1 MVPVSVEDQAR
12 HILLDLGLWWP
23 EADSGKLRSAATA
36 WRTFADAVDDLRG
49 PVNQSAS
56 SIIHHNTGESIEAF
70 DRFWGRYAK
79 DKDSGWLKDL
89 ADSGREMATA
99 LDKFAD
105 AIDDAINKLWTQIGI
120 DAAVIAGGVALA
132 FFTAGLASGAAVGA
146 ADLVIEFGAGMGIAV
161 STTIAEI
168 AGGTLVAAAFGGV
181 ESVTVDL
188 AVAQPLKMATGL
200 QQGFS
205 LDEVNQAAKD
215 GTLFGGALGAGSGV
229 LKATIE
235 GGFADTTA
243 LLLRPPS
250 LRPDLVELGPAARNA
265 ERTPCVGEPIDVAT
279 GAMLM
284 TATDLALPGS
294 LPLEFTRTHLSSYRG
309 GICFGPTWI
318 STLDECLQIDGEGV
332 VFAAADGMRL
342 VYPVPEPGVA
352 TMPLKGVPWPLEW
365 DGKPDSAMTVTDPVT
380 GVVRTFG
387 APVPSPSFGV
397 FHLALDSWTDRNG
410 HRIDVERD
418 DDGIPFGIRHSG
430 GYYVAVDTTGPR
442 ITALR
447 LLDEPPSRY
456 RPGTATDEGTVVMR
470 YGYDAAGNRTEVTNS
485 SGEPLRF
492 SYDEQGRVTKW
503 TDRNGTWF
511 GYVYDERGRVVRTE
525 GVDGI
530 LSGTLAYDDTTRT
543 TTYTDSQ
550 GRASTHRHSPEGMV
564 EEETDPLG
572 NTTRT
577 QWDEYGTRPVSV
589 TDPLGHTTRYR
600 YDEAGNL
607 TELTLPD
614 GSVARAT
621 CDAFGQPTEVVEPG
635 GALWRHTYD
644 DRGNLLTT
652 VDPTGAETHYA
663 YDEHGHPMTI
673 TNALGHTRTVAYDL
687 AGLPAA
693 TTDELGHTTT
703 IRRDHFGRIV
713 EVTDPLG
720 HTTRMGWTT
729 EGKQAWR
736 QHPDGTR
743 ESWSWDAEGNLLSHT
758 DAASNTTHHTPGPF
772 DVPAARTDPD
782 GARYEFAYD
791 TELRL
796 TGVTNPQGRS
806 WSYTYDEAGRL
817 TAETDFNGR
826 VLTYVHDA
834 AGQLASRTNGAG
846 ETLHFTRNAVGQV
859 LEQRSGTGAVTTFVY
874 GPDGGLAHAAN
885 TDTEL
890 VLERDCLGRVV
901 SESVNGRTTTYAHDA
916 LGRRVRRVT
925 PSGLASEWAYDPA
938 GRPLTLRSSVGELDF
953 AHNPAGRETER
964 RLGGEVRLT
973 QSWNQRSFLTGQSLT
988 SGSPEADGVDR
999 LLQHRT
1005 YTHRADGYLT
1015 EIRELTSG
1023 TRRFD
1028 LDGMGRVTG
1037 VRAYG
1042 WTETYAYD
1050 AVGNLL
1056 DVTAPAHEEPGERE
1070 FDGTLVRSA
1079 GETTY
1084 EHDAQGRLIRRTR
1097 RLLNGRSHTWI
1108 YVWNAEDRLTEV
1120 VTPDGDRW
1128 RYVYDPLGRRISKQ
1142 RAAENGS
1149 EHDRTEFSWD
1159 DTLLAEQTAPD
1170 GRVLTWDYK
1179 PGTPSPVAQTD
1190 HEPSATR
1197 SNTSFL
1203 ARLAEETDPE
1213 RAARFYAVVTDAV
1226 GTPTELVSSS
1236 GDLVWQRRTTLW
1248 GTGFPVPDDGA
1259 EQPVDCPLRF
1269 PGQYADYETGLHY
1282 NLHRYYDPETA
1293 RYISAD
1299 PLGLE
1304 PAGNHH
1310 GYVRTPLTWIDPL
1323 GLSPCNYSTDD
1334 LYQSATTIKK
1344 GQLSPAGRALQK
1356 HGDPSPGNLAKRG
1369 QAHVDMYN
1377 FGKVTNS
1384 ERTEIANEM
1393 IQDIL
1398 TDPNVVEKVNTSAST
1413 QYGGITQDFRVPGG
1427 WGARWS
1433 WRGGQLTFE
1442 GFL

>member
-1 MVPVSVEDQAR
+1 MSIEDKAR
-12 HILLDLGLWWP
+12 HILLKLGMWWP
-23 EADSGKLRSAATA
+23 EADSGQLREAAKA
-36 WRTFADAVDDLRG
+36 WRTFAGAVDDVRS
-49 PVNQSAS
+49 PVHRNAS

-70 DRFWGRYAK
+70 DKFWGRYAK
-79 DKDSGWLKDL
+79 DQDGGWLSDL
-89 ADSGREMATA
+89 AKSSREMAKA

-120 DAAVIAGGVALA
+120 DAAVIAGGVTLA
-132 FFTAGLASGAAVGA
+132 FFTAGLASGAAVAA
-146 ADLVIEFGAGMGIAV
+146 ADAVIEFGATMGVAV
-161 STTIAEI
+161 TTTVAEI
-168 AGGTLVAAAFGGV
+168 AAGTLVAAAFGGV
-181 ESVTVDL
+181 ESVAVDL
-188 AVAQPLKMATGL
+188 AIAQPLKMATGL
-200 QQGFS
+200 QHGFS

-215 GTLFGGALGAGSGV
+215 GMIFGGALGAGGGL
-229 LKATIE
+229 LKASME
-235 GGFADTTA
+235 GGLSDTTP

-284 TATDLALPGS
+284 TQTDLTLPAALPF
-294 LPLEFTRTHLSSYRG
+294 EFTRTHLSSYRG
-309 GICFGPTWI
+309 GVCFGPTWI

-342 VYPVPEPGVA
+342 VYPVPEPGVP
-352 TMPLKGVPWPLEW
+352 TMPVKGARWPLEW
-365 DGKPDSAMTVTDPVT
+365 DGKPDSAMTVTDPAT
-380 GVVRTFG
+380 GVVRTFA

-410 HRIDVERD
+410 NRIDVERD
-418 DDGIPFGIRHSG
+418 DEGIPFGIRHSG
-430 GYYVAVDTTGPR
+430 GYYVAVDTQGPR

-456 RPGTATDEGTVVMR
+456 RPGTAADEGTVVMR
-470 YGYDAAGNRTEVTNS
+470 YGYDPSGNLTEVINS

-492 SYDEQGRVTKW
+492 TYDTEGRVTRW

-511 GYVYDERGRVVRTE
+511 SYVYDERGRVVRTE

-530 LSGTLAYDDTTRT
+530 LSGALTYDDTART
-543 TTYTDSQ
+543 TTYTDSL
-550 GRASTHRHSPEGMV
+550 GRVSVHRYNAEGQV

-572 NTTRT
+572 HVTRT
-577 QWDEYGTRPVSV
+577 RWDEYGARPVAV
-589 TDPLGHTTRYR
+589 TDPLGRTTRYA
-600 YDEAGNL
+600 YDASGNL

-614 GSVARAT
+614 GSVARAA
-621 CDAFGQPTEVVEPG
+621 CNAFGQPTEVVEPG
-635 GALWRHTYD
+635 GAVWRHTYD
-644 DRGNLLTT
+644 ERGSLLTT
-652 VDPTGAETHYA
+652 VDPTGAETRYTH
-663 YDEHGHPMTI
+663 DEAGRPTAI
-673 TNALGHTRTVAYDL
+673 TDALGHTRTIAYDP
-687 AGLPAA
+687 AGLPVA

-703 IRRDHFGRIV
+703 IRRDAFGRIV

-720 HTTRMGWTT
+720 HTTRLGWTT
-729 EGKQAWR
+729 EGKPAWR
-736 QHPDGTR
+736 QHPDGAR
-743 ESWSWDAEGNLLSHT
+743 ESWAWDAEGNLLGHT
-758 DAASNTTHHTPGPF
+758 DAAGNTTHHTPGPY
-772 DVPAARTDPD
+772 DVPATRTDPD
-782 GARYEFAYD
+782 GARYEFAHD

-796 TGVTNPQGRS
+796 TGVTNPEGRT
-806 WSYTYDEAGRL
+806 WSYVYDEAGRL
-817 TAETDFNGR
+817 AAETDFNGR
-826 VLTYVHDA
+826 TLTYVHDA
-834 AGQLASRTNGAG
+834 AGQLASRTNGAT
-846 ETLHFTRNAVGQV
+846 ETQHLTRDAVGRV
-859 LEQRSGTGAVTTFVY
+859 VEQRSGAGAVTTFAY

-885 TDTEL
+885 ADAEV
-890 VLERDCLGRVV
+890 VLERDFLSRVL
-901 SESVNGRTTTYAHDA
+901 SETVNGRTTTHAYDA

-925 PSGLASEWAYDPA
+925 PSGLASEWTYDPA
-938 GRPLTLRSSVGELDF
+938 GRPLTLRSPVGELHF
-953 AHNPAGRETER
+953 AHDPAGRETER
-964 RLGGEVRLT
+964 RLGTEVRLA
-973 QSWNQRSFLTGQSLT
+973 QSWNPRNLLTRQSLT
-988 SGSPEADGVDR
+988 SGPEADGVDR

-1037 VRAYG
+1037 VRAHG

-1050 AVGNLL
+1050 AAGNLA
-1056 DVTAPAHEEPGERE
+1056 DATAPAHDAPGERE

-1079 GETTY
+1079 GATAY
-1084 EHDAQGRLIRRTR
+1084 EHDAQGRLVRRTR
-1097 RLLNGRSHTWI
+1097 RLLNGQSRTWT
-1108 YVWNAEDRLTEV
+1108 YVWNAEDRLAEV

-1128 RYVYDPLGRRISKQ
+1128 RYAYDPLGRRISKQ
-1142 RAAENGS
+1142 RVAEDGS

-1159 DTLLAEQTAPD
+1159 DTLLAERTAPD

-1179 PGTPSPVAQTD
+1179 PGTPRPVAQTD
-1190 HEPSATR
+1190 HEPSVTE
-1197 SNTSFL
+1197 SNGSFL
-1203 ARLAEETDPE
+1203 ARLAEETNPE
-1213 RAARFYAVVTDAV
+1213 RSARFHAVITDPV
-1226 GTPTELVSSS
+1226 GTPMELVSGS
-1236 GDLVWQRRTTLW
+1236 GDLLWQRRTTLW
-1248 GTGFPVPDDGA
+1248 GTCFPVSDDDAG
-1259 EQPVDCPLRF
+1259 PVDCPLRF
-1269 PGQYADYETGLHY
+1269 PGQYADDETGLHY
-1282 NLHRYYDPETA
+1282 NLHRYYDPGTA

-1304 PAGNHH
+1304 PADNHH

-1323 GLSPCNYSTDD
+1323 GLSPCNYGTDD
-1334 LYQSATTIKK
+1334 LYQAAAAVKK

-1398 TDPNVVEKVNTSAST
+1398 TDPNVVEKVNTSASS
-1413 QYGGITQDFRVPGG
+1413 QYGGITRDFRVPGG

>member
-1 MVPVSVEDQAR
+1 VPVSVEDKAR
-12 HILLDLGLWWP
+12 HILLKLGMWWP
-23 EADSGKLRSAATA
+23 EADSGKLRDAAKA
-36 WRTFADAVDDLRG
+36 WRTFAGAVDDVRS
-49 PVNQSAS
+49 PVHRSAS

-70 DRFWGRYAK
+70 SKFWGRYAK
-79 DKDSGWLKDL
+79 DQDGGWLKDL
-89 ADSGREMATA
+89 ADSAREMAKA

-120 DAAVIAGGVALA
+120 DAAVIAGGVTLA
-132 FFTAGLASGAAVGA
+132 FFTAGLASGAAVAA
-146 ADLVIEFGAGMGIAV
+146 ADAVIEFGATMGVAV
-161 STTIAEI
+161 STTVAEI
-168 AGGTLVAAAFGGV
+168 AAGTLVAAAFGGV
-181 ESVTVDL
+181 ESVTVNL

-200 QQGFS
+200 QHGFS

-215 GTLFGGALGAGSGV
+215 GMIFGGALGAGSGL
-229 LKATIE
+229 LKASME
-235 GGFADTTA
+235 GGLSGSTPS
-243 LLLRPPS
+243 LLRPPS

-284 TATDLALPGS
+284 TQTDLTLPGS

-309 GICFGPTWI
+309 GVCFGPTWI

-332 VFAAADGMRL
+332 VFAASDGMRL
-342 VYPVPEPGVA
+342 VYPVPEPGVP
-352 TMPLKGVPWPLEW
+352 TMPVKGARWPLEW
-365 DGKPDSAMTVTDPVT
+365 DGKPDSAMTVTDPAT
-380 GVVRTFG
+380 GVTRTFA
-387 APVPSPSFGV
+387 APVPSPTFGV
-397 FHLALDSWTDRNG
+397 FHLALESWSDRNG
-410 HRIDVERD
+410 MRIDVERD
-418 DDGIPFGIRHSG
+418 DDGVPFGLRHSG
-430 GYYVAVDTTGPR
+430 GYYVAVDTQGPR

-456 RPGTATDEGTVVMR
+456 GPQGTQGEGTVVMR
-470 YGYDAAGNRTEVTNS
+470 YDYDHAGNLTEVINS

-492 SYDEQGRVTKW
+492 AYDGEGRVTGW

-511 GYVYDERGRVVRTE
+511 SYVYDERGRVVRTE

-530 LSGTLAYDDTTRT
+530 LSGTLTYDDTART
-543 TTYTDSQ
+543 TTYTDSL
-550 GRASTHRHSPEGMV
+550 GRVSVHRYNAEGQV

-572 NTTRT
+572 HVTRT
-577 QWDEYGTRPVSV
+577 LWDEYGARPVAV
-589 TDPLGHTTRYR
+589 TDPLGRTTRYA
-600 YDEAGNL
+600 YDASGNL

-614 GSVARAT
+614 GSVARAA
-621 CDAFGQPTEVVEPG
+621 CNAFGQPTEVVEPG
-635 GALWRHTYD
+635 GAVWRHAYD
-644 DRGNLLTT
+644 ERGNLLTS
-652 VDPTGAETHYA
+652 VDPTGAETRYTH
-663 YDEHGHPMTI
+663 DEAGRPTAI
-673 TNALGHTRTVAYDL
+673 TDALCHTRTIAYDP
-687 AGLPAA
+687 AGLPVA

-703 IRRDHFGRIV
+703 IRRDSFGRIV

-720 HTTRMGWTT
+720 HSTRLGWTT
-729 EGKQAWR
+729 EGKPAWR

-743 ESWSWDAEGNLLSHT
+743 ESWAWDAEGNLLGHT
-758 DAASNTTHHTPGPF
+758 DAAGNTTHHTPGPF
-772 DVPAARTDPD
+772 DVPATRTDPD
-782 GARYEFAYD
+782 GARYQFAYD

-796 TGVTNPQGRS
+796 TGVTNPQGS
-806 WSYTYDEAGRL
+806 TWSYTYDEAGRL

-826 VLTYVHDA
+826 TLTYVHDV
-834 AGQLASRTNGAG
+834 AGQLASRTNGVG
-846 ETLHFTRNAVGQV
+846 ETLHLTRDAVGRV
-859 LEQRSGTGAVTTFVY
+859 VEQRSEAGAVTTFAY
-874 GPDGGLAHAAN
+874 GPDGALAHAAN
-885 TDTEL
+885 ADAEV
-890 VLERDCLGRVV
+890 VLQRDCLGRVL
-901 SESVNGRTTTYAHDA
+901 SETVNGRTTTHAYDA
-916 LGRRVRRVT
+916 LGRRVSRVT
-925 PSGLASEWAYDPA
+925 PSGLASEWTYDPV
-938 GRPLTLRSSVGELDF
+938 GRPLILRSPVGELHF
-953 AHNPAGRETER
+953 AHDPAGRETER
-964 RLGGEVRLT
+964 RLGTEVRLT
-973 QSWNQRSFLTGQSLT
+973 QSWSPRNLLTGQSLT
-988 SGSPEADGVDR
+988 SGPEADDADR

-1037 VRAYG
+1037 VRAHG

-1050 AVGNLL
+1050 AAGNLV
-1056 DVTAPAHEEPGERE
+1056 DASAPAHDTPGERE

-1079 GETTY
+1079 GATAY

-1097 RLLNGRSHTWI
+1097 RLLNGQSRTWT
-1108 YVWNAEDRLTEV
+1108 YVWNAEDRLAEV

-1128 RYVYDPLGRRISKQ
+1128 RYAYDPLGRRISKH
-1142 RAAENGS
+1142 RVAVDGS

-1159 DTLLAEQTAPD
+1159 DTLLAEQTAPG

-1179 PGTPSPVAQTD
+1179 PGTPRPVAQTD

-1197 SNTSFL
+1197 SNASFL
-1203 ARLAEETDPE
+1203 ARLADETNPE
-1213 RAARFYAVVTDAV
+1213 RTARFHAVVTDPV
-1226 GTPTELVSSS
+1226 GTPMELVSAS
-1236 GDLVWQRRTTLW
+1236 GELLWQRRTTLW
-1248 GTGFPVPDDGA
+1248 GTYFPVPDDGA
-1259 EQPVDCPLRF
+1259 GPVDCPLRF
-1269 PGQYADYETGLHY
+1269 PGQYADDETGLHY
-1282 NLHRYYDPETA
+1282 NLHRYYDPGTA

-1304 PAGNHH
+1304 PADHHH

-1323 GLSPCNYSTDD
+1323 GLSPCNYGTDD
-1334 LYQSATTIKK
+1334 LYQAAATIKK

-1398 TDPNVVEKVNTSAST
+1398 TDPNVVEKVNTSASA
-1413 QYGGITQDFRVPGG
+1413 QYGGITRDFRVPGG

>member
-1 MVPVSVEDQAR
+1 MSVEDKAR
-12 HILLDLGLWWP
+12 HILLKLGMWWP
-23 EADSGKLRSAATA
+23 EADSGKLRDAAKA
-36 WRTFADAVDDLRG
+36 WRTFAGAVDDVRS
-49 PVNQSAS
+49 PVHRSAS

-70 DRFWGRYAK
+70 SKFWGRYAK
-79 DKDSGWLKDL
+79 DQDGGWLKDL
-89 ADSGREMATA
+89 ADSAREMAKA

-120 DAAVIAGGVALA
+120 DAAVIAGGVTLA
-132 FFTAGLASGAAVGA
+132 FFTAGLASGAAVAA
-146 ADLVIEFGAGMGIAV
+146 ADAVIEFGATMGVAV
-161 STTIAEI
+161 STTVAEI
-168 AGGTLVAAAFGGV
+168 AAGTLVAAAFGGV
-181 ESVTVDL
+181 ESVTVNL

-200 QQGFS
+200 QHGFS

-215 GTLFGGALGAGSGV
+215 GMIFGGALGAGSGL
-229 LKATIE
+229 LKASME
-235 GGFADTTA
+235 GGLSGSTPS
-243 LLLRPPS
+243 LLRPPS

-284 TATDLALPGS
+284 TQTDLTLPGS

-309 GICFGPTWI
+309 GVCFGPTWI

-332 VFAAADGMRL
+332 VFAASDGMRL
-342 VYPVPEPGVA
+342 VYPVPEPGVP
-352 TMPLKGVPWPLEW
+352 TMPVKGARWPLEW
-365 DGKPDSAMTVTDPVT
+365 DGKPDSAMTVTDPAT
-380 GVVRTFG
+380 GVTRTFA
-387 APVPSPSFGV
+387 APVPSPTFGV
-397 FHLALDSWTDRNG
+397 FHLALESWSDRNG
-410 HRIDVERD
+410 MRIDVERD
-418 DDGIPFGIRHSG
+418 DDGVPFGLRHSG
-430 GYYVAVDTTGPR
+430 GYYVAVDTQGPR

-456 RPGTATDEGTVVMR
+456 GPQGTQGEGTVVMR
-470 YGYDAAGNRTEVTNS
+470 YDYDHAGNLTEVINS

-492 SYDEQGRVTKW
+492 AYDGEGRVTGW

-511 GYVYDERGRVVRTE
+511 SYVYDERGRVVRTE

-530 LSGTLAYDDTTRT
+530 LSGTLTYDDTART
-543 TTYTDSQ
+543 TTYTDSL
-550 GRASTHRHSPEGMV
+550 GRVSVHRYNAEGQV

-572 NTTRT
+572 HVTRT
-577 QWDEYGTRPVSV
+577 LWDEYGARPVAV
-589 TDPLGHTTRYR
+589 TDPLGRTTRYA
-600 YDEAGNL
+600 YDASGNL

-614 GSVARAT
+614 GSVARAA
-621 CDAFGQPTEVVEPG
+621 CNAFGQPTEVVEPG
-635 GALWRHTYD
+635 GAVWRHTYD
-644 DRGNLLTT
+644 ERGNLLTS
-652 VDPTGAETHYA
+652 VDPTGAETRYTH
-663 YDEHGHPMTI
+663 DEAGRPTAI
-673 TNALGHTRTVAYDL
+673 TDALCHTRTIAYDP
-687 AGLPAA
+687 AGLPVA

-703 IRRDHFGRIV
+703 IRRDSFGRIV

-720 HTTRMGWTT
+720 HSTRLGWTT
-729 EGKQAWR
+729 EGKPAWR

-743 ESWSWDAEGNLLSHT
+743 ESWAWDAEGNLLGHT
-758 DAASNTTHHTPGPF
+758 DAAGNTTHHTPGPF
-772 DVPAARTDPD
+772 DVPATRTDPD
-782 GARYEFAYD
+782 GARYQFAYD

-796 TGVTNPQGRS
+796 TGVTNPQGS
-806 WSYTYDEAGRL
+806 TWSYTYDEAGRL

-826 VLTYVHDA
+826 TLTYVHDV
-834 AGQLASRTNGAG
+834 AGQLASRTNGVG
-846 ETLHFTRNAVGQV
+846 ETLHLTRDAVGRV
-859 LEQRSGTGAVTTFVY
+859 VEQRSEAGAVTTFAY
-874 GPDGGLAHAAN
+874 GPDGALAHAAN
-885 TDTEL
+885 ADAEV
-890 VLERDCLGRVV
+890 VLQRDCLGRVL
-901 SESVNGRTTTYAHDA
+901 SETVNGRTTTHAYDA
-916 LGRRVRRVT
+916 LGRRVSRVT
-925 PSGLASEWAYDPA
+925 PSGLASEWTYDPV
-938 GRPLTLRSSVGELDF
+938 GRPLILRSPVGELHF
-953 AHNPAGRETER
+953 AHDPAGRETER
-964 RLGGEVRLT
+964 RLGTEVRLT
-973 QSWNQRSFLTGQSLT
+973 QSWSPRNLLTGQSLT
-988 SGSPEADGVDR
+988 SGPEADDADR

-1005 YTHRADGYLT
+1005 YTHRADGYFT

-1037 VRAYG
+1037 VRAHG

-1050 AVGNLL
+1050 AAGNLV
-1056 DVTAPAHEEPGERE
+1056 DASAPAHDTPGERE

-1079 GETTY
+1079 GATAY

-1097 RLLNGRSHTWI
+1097 RLLNGQSRTWT
-1108 YVWNAEDRLTEV
+1108 YVWNAEDRLAEV

-1128 RYVYDPLGRRISKQ
+1128 RYAYDPLGRRISKH
-1142 RAAENGS
+1142 RVAVDGS

-1159 DTLLAEQTAPD
+1159 DTLLAEQTAPG

-1179 PGTPSPVAQTD
+1179 PGTPRPVAQTD

-1197 SNTSFL
+1197 SNASFL
-1203 ARLAEETDPE
+1203 ARLADETNPE
-1213 RAARFYAVVTDAV
+1213 RTARFHAVVTDPV
-1226 GTPTELVSSS
+1226 GTPMELVSAS
-1236 GDLVWQRRTTLW
+1236 GELLWQRRTTLW
-1248 GTGFPVPDDGA
+1248 GTYFPVPDDGA
-1259 EQPVDCPLRF
+1259 GPVDCPLRF
-1269 PGQYADYETGLHY
+1269 PGQYADDETGLHY
-1282 NLHRYYDPETA
+1282 NLHRYYDPGTA

-1304 PAGNHH
+1304 PADHHH

-1323 GLSPCNYSTDD
+1323 GLSPCNYGTDD
-1334 LYQSATTIKK
+1334 LYQAAATIKK

-1398 TDPNVVEKVNTSAST
+1398 TDPNVVEKVNTSASA
-1413 QYGGITQDFRVPGG
+1413 QYGGITRDFRVPGG